1 MATTKKA
8 APKKGFQGVRDA
20 IWIIVV
26 CFGLAVAFYEGF
38 LGNGANFH
46 GGDNS
51 GEPANLLG
59 TIYKGGIV
67 VPVIFTL
74 LFTVIALGVE
84 RFFALRS
91 AFGKMSLAK
100 FTAEVKVAIKA
111 GDFAKAHQLCDKM
124 QGTVANVVNASLN
137 TY

>member
-46 GGDNS
+46 GGDTAVS
-51 GEPANLLG
+51 PL
-59 TIYKGGIV
+59 TCSVQSTKV
-67 VPVIFTL
+67 V
-74 LFTVIALGVE
+74 
-84 RFFALRS
+84 S
-91 AFGKMSLAK
+91 
-100 FTAEVKVAIKA
+100 
-111 GDFAKAHQLCDKM
+111 
-124 QGTVANVVNASLN
+124 
-137 TY
+137 